1 MKNYTHLNLSQRY
14 AIEAYLSVN
23 KSQSAIAAL
32 LNVSE
37 STIGRELK
45 RNSDS
50 RNGSYR
56 AELADRKYQERKL
69 SKPRCSKLT
78 DSVKKHIDTQ
88 LEQELSPEQ
97 IYGHALLNDVEC
109 VSHESIYN
117 YIWSDKRKGGDL
129 YIHLRNQGKRY
140 RKRGGSKDQRGLIT
154 NRIPINKRPK
164 EVEEKS
170 RFGDLEIDTIIGKDH
185 QGAIVTIND
194 RKTGLLKMKKV
205 ESKEAKP
212 VRNATLEVLEEWKPM
227 LHTITSDN
235 GKEFAL
241 HQEIASSL
249 DIDFYF
255 AEPYHS
261 WQRGANEN
269 LNGLIRQYIP
279 KKTKFKEV
287 TDDYIKEIETKLNN
301 RPRKR
306 FGYKSPNQQFAET
319 LELQTKIAL
328 TT

>member
-1 MKNYTHLNLSQRY
+1 M
-14 AIEAYLSVN
+14 
-23 KSQSAIAAL
+23 
-32 LNVSE
+32 
-37 STIGRELK
+37 
-45 RNSDS
+45 
-50 RNGSYR
+50 
-56 AELADRKYQERKL
+56 
-69 SKPRCSKLT
+69 
-78 DSVKKHIDTQ
+78 
-88 LEQELSPEQ
+88 
-97 IYGHALLNDVEC
+97 
-109 VSHESIYN
+109 SHESIYN